1 MSERQPASTMNYKE
15 VLAELEEVYQNAK
28 PYMLSLIHIFPIAL
42 WAAGFITQPVMAI
55 ITVILSVLILTM
67 TCLLYTSRCV

>member
-1 MSERQPASTMNYKE
+1 MFLILVNRMNWQSYFM
-15 VLAELEEVYQNAK
+15 YQIAIT
-28 PYMLSLIHIFPIAL
+28 LFSFIPIAL

-67 TCLLYTSRCV
+67 TVLLGDRRVKNELIRRFHL